1 MSSSRSTSWSS
12 WRGGWKASGSHRRH
26 DHLRDRVHARLARR
40 RLRGRR
46 LRALV
51 HGGPAGNL
59 KILIPLKQVPDST
72 VRVKVAPDGK
82 SVVTEGITWSISPY
96 DEYAIEM
103 ALERK
108 DADPSTVVAVVTVGP
123 ARSRD
128 ALRQALAMGCDEASL
143 VTADGA
149 APLAV
154 ARALATVVAE
164 AKPDLVLCGKQASD
178 DDQGFV
184 GPALAE
190 LLGGPHVATITKVA
204 PAEGG
209 VELWRG
215 VEGGHEGLK
224 APLPALATV
233 HKSEKEPRYPS
244 LPGIMKAKKKE
255 IPERALSA
263 LGVDTAGPTWNV
275 LSMEPPPVR
284 GGGKILQDRD
294 AKHIPPHPPTA
305 LRDQAQARR

>member
-1 MSSSRSTSWSS
+1 M
-12 WRGGWKASGSHRRH
+12 
-26 DHLRDRVHARLARR
+26 
-40 RLRGRR
+40 
-46 LRALV
+46 
-51 HGGPAGNL
+51 

-72 VRVKVAPDGK
+72 VRVKVGPDGK
-82 SVVTEGITWSISPY
+82 AIVTEGITWSISPY

-108 DADPSTVVAVVTVGP
+108 DADPTTVVAVVTVGP

-143 VTADGA
+143 VTADVT

-154 ARALATVVAE
+154 ARALAKVVE
-164 AKPDLVLCGKQASD
+164 ETKPDLVLCGKQASD

-190 LLGGPHVATITKVA
+190 LLGWPHVATITKVL
-204 PAEGG
+204 PTEGG
-209 VELWRG
+209 VELWRE
-215 VEGGHEGLK
+215 VEGGHEVWH

-255 IPERALSA
+255 IPERTLAA
-263 LGVDTAGPTWNV
+263 LGVDASGPTWTI
-275 LSMEPPPVR
+275 LAMEPPPAR
-284 GGGKILQDRD
+284 GGGKILKDGD
-294 AKHIPPHPPTA
+294 AKQIAEQLATA
-305 LRDQAQARR
+305 LRDEAKVL

>member
-1 MSSSRSTSWSS
+1 M
-12 WRGGWKASGSHRRH
+12 
-26 DHLRDRVHARLARR
+26 
-40 RLRGRR
+40 
-46 LRALV
+46 
-51 HGGPAGNL
+51 

-72 VRVKVAPDGK
+72 VRVKVAADGK
-82 SVVTEGITWSISPY
+82 SIATDGITWSISPY

-108 DADPSTVVAVVTVGP
+108 DADPTTVVAVVTVGP

-143 VTADGA
+143 VTADSA

-154 ARALATVVAE
+154 AHALAKVVE
-164 AKPDLVLCGKQASD
+164 ESKPDLVLCGKQASD

-184 GPALAE
+184 GLAVAE
-190 LLGGPHVATITKVA
+190 ILGWPHVATITKVVA
-204 PAEGG
+204 VDGG
-209 VELWRG
+209 VELWRE
-215 VEGGHEGLK
+215 VEGGHEVWK
-224 APLPALATV
+224 APFPALATV

-263 LGVDTAGPTWNV
+263 LGVDASGPSWTI
-275 LSMEPPPVR
+275 LSMEPPPAR
-284 GGGKILQDRD
+284 GGGKILKDGD
-294 AKHIPPHPPTA
+294 AKQIAEQLAVA
-305 LRDQAQARR
+305 LRDEAKVL

>member
-1 MSSSRSTSWSS
+1 M
-12 WRGGWKASGSHRRH
+12 
-26 DHLRDRVHARLARR
+26 
-40 RLRGRR
+40 
-46 LRALV
+46 
-51 HGGPAGNL
+51 

-72 VRVKVAPDGK
+72 VRVKVGADGK
-82 SVVTEGITWSISPY
+82 SVATEGITWSISPY

-108 DADPSTVVAVVTVGP
+108 DADPSTVVAVVSVGP

-143 VTADGA
+143 ITTDNAP
-149 APLAV
+149 PLAV
-154 ARALATVVAE
+154 ARALAKLVEE

-190 LLGGPHVATITKVA
+190 VLGWPHVPTITKVV
-204 PAEGG
+204 PADGG
-209 VELWRG
+209 VELWRE
-215 VEGGHEGLK
+215 VEGGHDVWK
-224 APLPALATV
+224 ATFPALATV

-255 IPERALSA
+255 IAERPLNT
-263 LGVDTAGPTWNV
+263 LGVDATAPSWTIV
-275 LSMEPPPVR
+275 SMEPPPAR
-284 GGGKILQDRD
+284 GGGKILKDGD
-294 AKHIPPHPPTA
+294 AKQIADQLATA
-305 LRDQAQARR
+305 LRDEAKVL